1 MVGDFLQDGLSCR
14 TRVLS
19 FRSSNDR
26 SIYGRKSINVPIDN
40 LKPPNKN
47 PCQCVRIQ
55 NNFQENGFRLSK
67 TDELNNQKNGK
78 RNVNILID
86 KRDMSKRRSL
96 GNHPI
101 CDDSLPIGDERVSEL
116 YIFPNSSIV
125 EFTDISYDEKV

>member
-1 MVGDFLQDGLSCR
+1 MQDGLSYR

-19 FRSSNDR
+19 FRSTNDR
-26 SIYGRKSINVPIDN
+26 SAYNRKSINVPIDH

-55 NNFQENGFRLSK
+55 NNFQENGFRSSK
-67 TDELNNQKNGK
+67 IEELNNQKNGK

-86 KRDMSKRRSL
+86 KNEVSKRRAL
-96 GNHPI
+96 GNRPV
-101 CDDSLPIGDERVSEL
+101 CDDDMPIGDERVSEL
-116 YIFPNSSIV
+116 YIFPNSNIV